1 VSKLLFSRIDNTIKK
16 FEELVLMYGIIA
28 LSGITVSNVISRV
41 VFNYSWFFIEEI
53 SQFIL
58 VIITFMGISYG
69 ARINRH
75 IRMTALFEIGN
86 DKVKKILIV
95 TTSLITMLVLFYLS
109 YHAFLFVMKTKAYG
123 RVSPAL
129 RIPFY
134 LLILWA
140 PSGLF
145 LGGVQY
151 LITLIKNIRE
161 SKLWLSSE
169 NSSSYKEIPY

>member
-1 VSKLLFSRIDNTIKK
+1 MGSILSRLDKAIKK
-16 FEELVLMYGIIA
+16 FEELILIYGILA
-28 LSGITVSNVISRV
+28 LSTITVSNVISRWL
-41 VFNYSWFFIEEI
+41 FDYSWFFIEEI

-58 VIITFMGISYG
+58 VIITFMGVSYG
-69 ARINRH
+69 ARVNRH
-75 IRMTALFEIGN
+75 IRMTALFEMGN
-86 DKVKKILIV
+86 DKVKKILIII
-95 TTSLITMLVLFYLS
+95 TSLITMVVLFYLS

-140 PSGLF
+140 PAGLF
-145 LGGVQY
+145 LGGIQY

-169 NSSSYKEIPY
+169 DNAAYKEISY